1 MRRHL
6 KNTEQN
12 EAKRNNS
19 ERRRLFGSL
28 KMSTKLFFL
37 LNGWTATTHNK
48 YMEYIVFVCSPHR
61 TRYLPVSSEW
71 ENMCRKIRKEIK
83 GHNRRMMRELNA
95 KWNVSQAWIFRRT
108 DVCEKKKR
116 ASNNT
121 TNTRAQTTKTP
132 AEAADSSRR
141 TVKKDEG
148 KKSKQERKRQYLLRL
163 NSIFFTV
170 SLLTTADWHPLILNS
185 CV

>member
-6 KNTEQN
+6 KNTEQS

-19 ERRRLFGSL
+19 ERRRLVGSL
-28 KMSTKLFFL
+28 KMSAKLFFL

-108 DVCEKKKR
+108 DVCEKKASKQQHNEHSSADHEDTGGGSGQQQADGGKR
-116 ASNNT
+116 RGKKEQARKKET
-121 TNTRAQTTKTP
+121 IFAQT
-132 AEAADSSRR
+132 ELD
-141 TVKKDEG
+141 
-148 KKSKQERKRQYLLRL
+148 LLHR
-163 NSIFFTV
+163 FTV
-170 SLLTTADWHPLILNS
+170 DYCRLASVNS
-185 CV
+185 